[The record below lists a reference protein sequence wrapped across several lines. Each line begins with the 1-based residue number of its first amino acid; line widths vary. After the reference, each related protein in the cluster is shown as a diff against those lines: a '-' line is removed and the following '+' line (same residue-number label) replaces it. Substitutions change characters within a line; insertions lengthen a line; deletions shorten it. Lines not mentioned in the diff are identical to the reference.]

1 MSTPRSLILAGAT
14 ALVLSAV
21 PVGVAGATADAA
33 SAGPSTPALHL
44 DVPLQRGL
52 EPTVTGVPREFE
64 AGGAAK
70 EFTVT
75 VGNPTDQDF
84 VAFALLKFKNQ
95 AGDLRAAD
103 LTVEYRLPGGSAW
116 LPGSLA
122 PGGEGADGSVLMVL
136 GAGGGDGVS
145 DDALLAVRKGR
156 SLVLKVRASFSAK
169 APRGKAGVA
178 PVTFAARLDPRTG
191 QPVDQGS
198 YGCACAV
205 GCAGFRIKEPAPPA
219 PPAPVPTAAPSRT
232 APPQSTATPTPTPTA
247 TVTATPSRP
256 ATATPTVTA
265 TPTSTATPTVT
276 ATPTSTATPTVTP
289 SMSPTPSTTPSRTAA
304 PTVTPPPTVTAPP
317 PSAAP
322 TTPSTTPTSTLPSRS
337 AAPTPT
343 ATPVPAAPAPT
354 ATGSTAA
361 AQADPS
367 SDSTA
372 EGADQLPV
380 PFPMEVP
387 TTAPLK
393 IVPAAVTRA
402 TSTADS
408 LERNLATT
416 GGGEG
421 KAVIAGAGA
430 AMLGV
435 GAGALVLLRR
445 RRTARHG

>member
-219 PPAPVPTAAPSRT
+219 PVPTAAPSRT
-232 APPQSTATPTPTPTA
+232 APPKSTATPTPTPTA
-247 TVTATPSRP
+247 TATPSRP

-276 ATPTSTATPTVTP
+276 PSMSPTPSITPSRTATPTVTP
-289 SMSPTPSTTPSRTAA
+289 TPTPTA
-304 PTVTPPPTVTAPP
+304 TAT
-317 PSAAP
+317 P
-322 TTPSTTPTSTLPSRS
+322 TTPSATPTTTLPGRS

-343 ATPVPAAPAPT
+343 ATPVPVVPTPT

-361 AQADPS
+361 APAEPS

>member
-1 MSTPRSLILAGAT
+1 MTTLSTPRSLILAGAT

-21 PVGVAGATADAA
+21 PVVGVAGATADAA
-33 SAGPSTPALHL
+33 SAGPSAPALSL

-52 EPTVTGVPREFE
+52 EPSVTGVPREFE
-64 AGGAAK
+64 AGGGAK

-75 VGNPTDQDF
+75 LTNPTEHDF

-103 LTVEYRLPGGSAW
+103 LKVEYRLPGGTAW

-122 PGGEGADGSVLMVL
+122 PGGEGTDGSVLTVL
-136 GAGGGDGVS
+136 GARDGEGVS

-191 QPVDQGS
+191 LPVDQGS

-205 GCAGFRIKEPAPPA
+205 GCAGFKIKEPAPPVPVPTATPSRTATPKSTPTPTTTPTPTPTVTATPSRPPTPTPTVA
-219 PPAPVPTAAPSRT
+219 PTPTTTATPTAAPSPSPT
-232 APPQSTATPTPTPTA
+232 PTATPTAAPTATPTPKGAPTSVAPPTTPSATPTTLPSRSVTPTPTPTA
-247 TVTATPSRP
+247 TS
-256 ATATPTVTA
+256 
-265 TPTSTATPTVT
+265 
-276 ATPTSTATPTVTP
+276 
-289 SMSPTPSTTPSRTAA
+289 A
-304 PTVTPPPTVTAPP
+304 P
-317 PSAAP
+317 
-322 TTPSTTPTSTLPSRS
+322 

-343 ATPVPAAPAPT
+343 ATGATVAPPAE
-354 ATGSTAA
+354 
-361 AQADPS
+361 PS

-387 TTAPLK
+387 TGAPLK
-393 IVPAAVTRA
+393 IVPAAVTKA
-402 TSTADS
+402 TSTADT

>member
-21 PVGVAGATADAA
+21 PVVGVAGATADAA
-33 SAGPSTPALHL
+33 SAGPSAPALSL

-52 EPTVTGVPREFE
+52 EPSVTGVPREFE
-64 AGGAAK
+64 AGGGAK

-75 VGNPTDQDF
+75 LTNPTEHDF

-103 LTVEYRLPGGSAW
+103 LKVEYRLPGGTAW

-122 PGGEGADGSVLMVL
+122 PGGEGTDGSVLTVL
-136 GAGGGDGVS
+136 GARDGEGVS

-191 QPVDQGS
+191 LPVDQGS

-205 GCAGFRIKEPAPPA
+205 GCAGFKIKEPAPPVPVPTATPSRTATPKSTPTPTTTPTPTPTVTATPSRPPTPTPTVA
-219 PPAPVPTAAPSRT
+219 PTPTTTATPTAAPSPSPT
-232 APPQSTATPTPTPTA
+232 PTATPTAAPTATPTPKGAPTSVAPPTTPSATPTTLPSRSVTPTPTPTA
-247 TVTATPSRP
+247 TS
-256 ATATPTVTA
+256 
-265 TPTSTATPTVT
+265 
-276 ATPTSTATPTVTP
+276 
-289 SMSPTPSTTPSRTAA
+289 A
-304 PTVTPPPTVTAPP
+304 P
-317 PSAAP
+317 
-322 TTPSTTPTSTLPSRS
+322 

-343 ATPVPAAPAPT
+343 ASGATVAPPAE
-354 ATGSTAA
+354 
-361 AQADPS
+361 PS

-387 TTAPLK
+387 TGAPLK
-393 IVPAAVTRA
+393 IVPAAVTKA
-402 TSTADS
+402 TSTADT

>member
-21 PVGVAGATADAA
+21 PAGVAAATADTAA
-33 SAGPSTPALHL
+33 AGPSTPAPRL

-52 EPTVTGVPREFE
+52 EPSVTGVPREFE
-64 AGGAAK
+64 AGGGAE
-70 EFTVT
+70 EFTLT
-75 VGNPTDQDF
+75 LTNPTEHDF

-95 AGDLRAAD
+95 AGGLRAAD
-103 LTVEYRLPGGSAW
+103 LKVEYRLPGGTAW

-122 PGGEGADGSVLMVL
+122 PGGEGTDGSVLTVL
-136 GAGGGDGVS
+136 GAGDGARVS

-178 PVTFAARLDPRTG
+178 PVTFAARLDPATG

-219 PPAPVPTAAPSRT
+219 PAPTVTPSRT
-232 APPQSTATPTPTPTA
+232 APPKSTATPTPTATA
-247 TVTATPSRP
+247 ASSRPATPTP
-256 ATATPTVTA
+256 TATATPTSSAPPTLTPSVSPTSSTTPFRSATPTA
-265 TPTSTATPTVT
+265 TPTA
-276 ATPTSTATPTVTP
+276 TSTP
-289 SMSPTPSTTPSRTAA
+289 SPTPPTA
-304 PTVTPPPTVTAPP
+304 V
-317 PSAAP
+317 P
-322 TTPSTTPTSTLPSRS
+322 TTPSASPTTPLPSRS
-337 AAPTPT
+337 VTPTAT
-343 ATPVPAAPAPT
+343 ATPVPAAPTPT
-354 ATGSTAA
+354 ATGSMVAA
-361 AQADPS
+361 PAEPS
-367 SDSTA
+367 SDITS
-372 EGADQLPV
+372 EGTDQLPL

-387 TTAPLK
+387 TAAPLK
-393 IVPAAVTRA
+393 IVPAAVARA
-402 TSTADS
+402 TSTADD
-408 LERNLATT
+408 LERSLATT
-416 GGGEG
+416 GGGED

>member
-33 SAGPSTPALHL
+33 SAGPTAPALSL

-52 EPTVTGVPREFE
+52 EPSVTGVPREFE
-64 AGGAAK
+64 AGGGAK

-75 VGNPTDQDF
+75 LTNPTEHDF

-103 LTVEYRLPGGSAW
+103 LKVEYRLPGGTAW

-122 PGGEGADGSVLMVL
+122 PGGEGTDGSVLTVL
-136 GAGGGDGVS
+136 GARDGEGVS

-191 QPVDQGS
+191 LPVDQGS

-205 GCAGFRIKEPAPPA
+205 GCAGFKIKEPA
-219 PPAPVPTAAPSRT
+219 PPAPVPTATPSRT
-232 APPQSTATPTPTPTA
+232 ASPKSTPTPTTTPTPPP
-247 TVTATPSRP
+247 TITATPSRP
-256 ATATPTVTA
+256 PTPTPTATPTVTA
-265 TPTSTATPTVT
+265 TPTAAPSTSSAPTATPSRTATPTAAPT
-276 ATPTSTATPTVTP
+276 ATPTPKGAPTSVA
-289 SMSPTPSTTPSRTAA
+289 PSTTPSA
-304 PTVTPPPTVTAPP
+304 
-317 PSAAP
+317 
-322 TTPSTTPTSTLPSRS
+322 TPTTLPSRS
-337 AAPTPT
+337 VTPTPTPTATATATATSVPAAPTPT
-343 ATPVPAAPAPT
+343 ATGAAVAPPAE
-354 ATGSTAA
+354 
-361 AQADPS
+361 PS

-372 EGADQLPV
+372 EGADQLPL

-387 TTAPLK
+387 TGAPLK
-393 IVPAAVTRA
+393 IVPAAVTKA
-402 TSTADS
+402 TSTADT

>member
-21 PVGVAGATADAA
+21 PVVGVAGATADAA
-33 SAGPSTPALHL
+33 SAGPSAPALSL

-52 EPTVTGVPREFE
+52 EPSVTGVPREFE
-64 AGGAAK
+64 AGGGAK

-75 VGNPTDQDF
+75 LTNPTEHDF

-103 LTVEYRLPGGSAW
+103 LKVEYRLPGGTAW

-122 PGGEGADGSVLMVL
+122 PGGEGTDGSVLTVL
-136 GAGGGDGVS
+136 GARDGEGVS

-191 QPVDQGS
+191 LPVDQGS

-205 GCAGFRIKEPAPPA
+205 GCAGFKIKEPAPPVPVPTATPSRTATPKSTPTPTTTPTPTPTVTATPSRPPTPTPTVA
-219 PPAPVPTAAPSRT
+219 PTPTTTATPTAAPSPSPT
-232 APPQSTATPTPTPTA
+232 PTATPTAAPTATPTPKGAPTSVAPPTTPSATPTTLPSRSVTPTPTPTA
-247 TVTATPSRP
+247 TS
-256 ATATPTVTA
+256 
-265 TPTSTATPTVT
+265 
-276 ATPTSTATPTVTP
+276 
-289 SMSPTPSTTPSRTAA
+289 A
-304 PTVTPPPTVTAPP
+304 P
-317 PSAAP
+317 
-322 TTPSTTPTSTLPSRS
+322 

-343 ATPVPAAPAPT
+343 ATGATVAPPAE
-354 ATGSTAA
+354 
-361 AQADPS
+361 PS

-387 TTAPLK
+387 TGAPLK
-393 IVPAAVTRA
+393 IVPAAVTKA
-402 TSTADS
+402 TSTADT

>member
-75 VGNPTDQDF
+75 VSNPTDQDF

-219 PPAPVPTAAPSRT
+219 PVPTAAPSRT
-232 APPQSTATPTPTPTA
+232 APPKSTATPTATA
-247 TVTATPSRP
+247 TATPSRP
-256 ATATPTVTA
+256 ATATPT
-265 TPTSTATPTVT
+265 PTPTV
-276 ATPTSTATPTVTP
+276 TATPTVTP
-289 SMSPTPSTTPSRTAA
+289 SMSPTPSTTPSRT
-304 PTVTPPPTVTAPP
+304 
-317 PSAAP
+317 
-322 TTPSTTPTSTLPSRS
+322 
-337 AAPTPT
+337 
-343 ATPVPAAPAPT
+343 
-354 ATGSTAA
+354 
-361 AQADPS
+361 
-367 SDSTA
+367 
-372 EGADQLPV
+372 
-380 PFPMEVP
+380 
-387 TTAPLK
+387 
-393 IVPAAVTRA
+393 
-402 TSTADS
+402 
-408 LERNLATT
+408 
-416 GGGEG
+416 
-421 KAVIAGAGA
+421 
-430 AMLGV
+430 
-435 GAGALVLLRR
+435 
-445 RRTARHG
+445 

>member
-33 SAGPSTPALHL
+33 SAGPSAPALSL

-52 EPTVTGVPREFE
+52 EPSVTGVPREFE
-64 AGGAAK
+64 AGGGAK

-75 VGNPTDQDF
+75 LTNPTEHDF

-103 LTVEYRLPGGSAW
+103 LKVEYRLPGGTAW

-122 PGGEGADGSVLMVL
+122 PGGEGTDGSVLTVL
-136 GAGGGDGVS
+136 GARDGEGVS
-145 DDALLAVRKGR
+145 EDALLAVRKGR

-178 PVTFAARLDPRTG
+178 PVTFAARLDPKTG
-191 QPVDQGS
+191 LPVDQGS

-205 GCAGFRIKEPAPPA
+205 GCAGFKIKEPAPPA
-219 PPAPVPTAAPSRT
+219 PVPTVTPSRT
-232 APPQSTATPTPTPTA
+232 APPKSTPTPTTTPTP

-256 ATATPTVTA
+256 AT
-265 TPTSTATPTVT
+265 
-276 ATPTSTATPTVTP
+276 
-289 SMSPTPSTTPSRTAA
+289 
-304 PTVTPPPTVTAPP
+304 PPPTVTPTPTATATPTAAPSTSP
-317 PSAAP
+317 TPTTAPSRTATPTAAPTATPTPKGAPTSVAPP
-322 TTPSTTPTSTLPSRS
+322 TTPSATPTTLPSRSVTPTPTPTPTATATPVS

-343 ATPVPAAPAPT
+343 AAGATVAPPAE
-354 ATGSTAA
+354 
-361 AQADPS
+361 PS

-372 EGADQLPV
+372 EGADQLPL

-393 IVPAAVTRA
+393 IVPAAVTKA
-402 TSTADS
+402 TSTADT

>member
-1 MSTPRSLILAGAT
+1 MTTLSTPRSLILAGAT

-21 PVGVAGATADAA
+21 PVVGVAGATADAA
-33 SAGPSTPALHL
+33 SAGPSAPALSL

-52 EPTVTGVPREFE
+52 EPSVTGVPREFE
-64 AGGAAK
+64 AGGGAK

-75 VGNPTDQDF
+75 LTNPTEHDF

-103 LTVEYRLPGGSAW
+103 LKVEYRLPGGTAW

-122 PGGEGADGSVLMVL
+122 PGGEGTDGSVLTVL
-136 GAGGGDGVS
+136 GARDGEGVS

-191 QPVDQGS
+191 LPVDQGS

-205 GCAGFRIKEPAPPA
+205 GCAGFKIKEPAPPVPVPTATPSRTATPKSTPTPTTTPTPTPTVTATPSRPPTPTPTVA
-219 PPAPVPTAAPSRT
+219 PTPTTTATPTAAPSPSPT
-232 APPQSTATPTPTPTA
+232 PTATPTAAPTATPTPKGAPTSVAPPTTPSATPTTLPSRSVTPTPTPTA
-247 TVTATPSRP
+247 TS
-256 ATATPTVTA
+256 
-265 TPTSTATPTVT
+265 
-276 ATPTSTATPTVTP
+276 
-289 SMSPTPSTTPSRTAA
+289 A
-304 PTVTPPPTVTAPP
+304 P
-317 PSAAP
+317 
-322 TTPSTTPTSTLPSRS
+322 

-343 ATPVPAAPAPT
+343 ASGATVAPPAE
-354 ATGSTAA
+354 
-361 AQADPS
+361 PS

-387 TTAPLK
+387 TGAPLK
-393 IVPAAVTRA
+393 IVPAAVTKA
-402 TSTADS
+402 TSTADT